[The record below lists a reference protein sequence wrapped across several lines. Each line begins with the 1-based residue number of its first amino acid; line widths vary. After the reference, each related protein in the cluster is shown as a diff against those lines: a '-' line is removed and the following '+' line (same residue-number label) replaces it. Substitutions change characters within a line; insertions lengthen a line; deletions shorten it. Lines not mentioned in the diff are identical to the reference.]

1 MELRDFI
8 VTPIVIILVYW
19 VAYMVRPHLTDGVNR
34 KYFFPAL
41 SFKIIGAIALGFLYQ
56 FYYDGGDTFNF
67 HTIGSRLIWEAFW
80 ESPGKGFDLLLS
92 RGEYLAGTYGYAS
105 KIYFYQDQSSFFV
118 IRIATLFDLLTFST
132 YSGTAV
138 LFALFSFI
146 GSWAFFMAMYRQ
158 SPQLHFPVALAILFI
173 PSVIFWGSGL
183 LKDTVT
189 FSCLGL
195 MTYSISNIFMK
206 RHHKIGSIFLLV
218 ISAWIIFSIK
228 KYILL
233 CFLPAALLW
242 IYADRLAKI
251 RSIILKALIIP
262 VIAILLVGTGYFSIV
277 LIGMDDP
284 RYSLDKIAMTA
295 QITAYDIGFYS
306 GKDAGSGYS
315 LGELDG
321 TFKNMINKAPQ
332 AINVSLFRPYLWEIR
347 NPLMFFSA
355 IESFFFLGLTLYAII
370 KSRSAIF
377 RAMANPVVIFCFVF
391 SLTFAFAVGV
401 STFNF
406 GTLSRYKIPLLP
418 FYALGIIYLLNYS
431 NKDKKFSSLE
441 TTE

>member
-19 VAYMVRPHLTDGVNR
+19 VAYMVRPHVTDGVNR

-206 RHHKIGSIFLLV
+206 RHQKIGSIFLLV
-218 ISAWIIFSIK
+218 ISAWIIFSVK

-242 IYADRLAKI
+242 IYADRIAKI
-251 RSIILKALIIP
+251 RSIILKTLIIP

-355 IESFFFLGLTLYAII
+355 IESFFFLGLTLYAIA
-370 KSRSAIF
+370 KSRSTIF

-431 NKDKKFSSLE
+431 NKDKKFSPLE